1 MSKIYRDYLFIDR
14 ESGEDF
20 LVEVDVTNL
29 SPRDAFAE
37 AKRIAKENFD
47 APSFVEE
54 MSAEEG
60 EMLGLDTY

>member
-20 LVEVDVTNL
+20 LVEVDVTDL
-29 SPRDAFAE
+29 SPRDAFAK

-54 MSAEEG
+54 MPPEQG

>member
-20 LVEVDVTNL
+20 LVEVDVTDL
-29 SPRDAFAE
+29 SPRDALAE
-37 AKRIAKENFD
+37 AKRIAEENFD

-54 MSAEEG
+54 MSDDEG
-60 EMLGLDTY
+60 RMLGLDTY

>member
-1 MSKIYRDYLFIDR
+1 MKIYRDYLFIDR

-20 LVEVDVTNL
+20 LVEVDVTDL
-29 SPRDAFAE
+29 SPRDAFAK

-47 APSFVEE
+47 APSFVQE
-54 MSAEEG
+54 MSAAEG